1 MIALLDSSISLV
13 LEKNKPTLVLSIL
26 KKNFVTPKYMRHF
39 ESELPK
45 VEHLAE
51 RTAITGLSTVQLWIL
66 KVVNLRHKKHI
77 HHFETV
83 DEAMDFLVGD

>member
-1 MIALLDSSISLV
+1 
-13 LEKNKPTLVLSIL
+13 
-26 KKNFVTPKYMRHF
+26 MRHF

-66 KVVNLRHKKHI
+66 KAVNLWHKKHI